1 MASPKDRAA
10 IKLYLESHVD
20 LVLIAVIVFAVAGA
34 TIFVMS
40 VTIGDWEFWVDWKD
54 RRYWPLAP
62 PAALL
67 IFPAPCS
74 RILGAI
80 PVAHCLYLCRVTLQ
94 SHALGQRL
102 L

>member
-1 MASPKDRAA
+1 MKSAEDRAA

-54 RRYWPLAP
+54 RRYWPLAVLGS
-62 PAALL
+62 LL
-67 IFPAPCS
+67 FGSARPNSLSLADLFRS
-74 RILGAI
+74 E
-80 PVAHCLYLCRVTLQ
+80 
-94 SHALGQRL
+94 
-102 L
+102 